1 MIIFSNPST
10 STWMTALTLTIIF
23 FCLIISTS
31 LNPTVFLY
39 NKKKTSI
46 AGLLFC
52 IISATDFTICN
63 YWTIITLYYAATIN
77 LITMSCQPTM
87 EPQRCQGEATPAHM
101 ATTIFA
107 ITLNVTSLI
116 TTGVL
121 SIVRAIQIRFPFYR
135 VKKSRVVITTVIF
148 IVSQAALWVFNVVSP
163 IGEKKFYATN
173 YAVSSNDPYGVVN
186 KTEFVK
192 KIVLYLPYFPV
203 LIIQTCAVFA
213 SALTAFTLF
222 QQRNCEALANTA
234 KKRSSGA
241 LKVLLTNIPNMIIV
255 LIFSTPI
262 ISWIHKAVIYDD
274 PTEKDGWMIFLT
286 SNFLALLTSVWNP
299 IVFISLTPKSR
310 ERLTSLPASITR
322 SFRIHGRV

>member
-1 MIIFSNPST
+1 MIIFNNSST
-10 STWMTALTLTIIF
+10 SPWMTALTLIIIF
-23 FCLIISTS
+23 LCLIISTF

-77 LITMSCQPTM
+77 LKTMSCQPTI
-87 EPQRCQGEATPAHM
+87 EPQRCQSEATQADM
-101 ATTIFA
+101 AITIFGL
-107 ITLNVTSLI
+107 ILSVTSLV
-116 TTGVL
+116 TTGIL

-135 VKKSRVVITTVIF
+135 VRKSRVLILTALF
-148 IVSQAALWVFNVVSP
+148 IVTQAALWGFNVVTP
-163 IGEKKFYATN
+163 MGDKKFFAVN
-173 YAVSSNDPYGVVN
+173 LAVSSIDAYGLAN
-186 KTEFVK
+186 ETELLKEIF
-192 KIVLYLPYFPV
+192 IYLPHCPV
-203 LIIQTCAVFA
+203 LIIQASAVFA

-222 QQRNCEALANTA
+222 QEKNCEAQASNA
-234 KKRSSGA
+234 RKRSLGA

-262 ISWIHKAVIYDD
+262 VSLIHKSFIHDD
-274 PTEKDGWMIFLT
+274 PTEKDGWMIYLA
-286 SNFLALLTSVWNP
+286 SNFFFILTSVWNP

-310 ERLTSLPASITR
+310 ERLKALPASITR
-322 SFRIHGRV
+322 SFGFHGQV